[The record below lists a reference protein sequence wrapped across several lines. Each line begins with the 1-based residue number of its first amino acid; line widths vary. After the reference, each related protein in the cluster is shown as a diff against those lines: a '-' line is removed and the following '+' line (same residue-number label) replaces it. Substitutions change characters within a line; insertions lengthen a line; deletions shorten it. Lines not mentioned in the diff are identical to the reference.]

1 MAQGAFLQ
9 PTKSNGTALTVVI
22 LLHATALTA
31 VALSK
36 MDVIR
41 IKPDRT
47 KIIRVAPEAIPPEN
61 PPPPTEKV
69 VEPRTTPPITAPTP
83 EIDLP
88 PIFDAPVA
96 EPTHIRDVD
105 LTPTAGVSLPDLP
118 QGAAMPP
125 PPPLPK
131 TVEPARAKA
140 NLASYV
146 TDSDYPAAA
155 IRAEEQGTTRFRLAV
170 GADGKVASCTVT
182 ASSGSSALDA
192 KTCSIMQKRARFTP
206 ARDTAG
212 NPVGDTVSNA
222 IRWILPE

>member
-1 MAQGAFLQ
+1 MAEGAFLQ

-22 LLHATALTA
+22 LLHATVLTA

-41 IKPDRT
+41 MKPERT
-47 KIIRVAPEAIPPEN
+47 KIIRVVPETVPPEN

-69 VEPRTTPPITAPTP
+69 MEPKTTPPMSAPTP
-83 EIDLP
+83 KIDLP
-88 PIFDAPVA
+88 PIFDGPVV
-96 EPTHIRDVD
+96 EPTPIRNVD

-118 QGAAMPP
+118 QGPVAPP
-125 PPPLPK
+125 QPPAPK

-170 GADGKVASCTVT
+170 GADGRVAGCTVT